1 MRRKPTR
8 RTVASIIVFASMA
21 MLLMVGGTGT
31 AHAQA
36 ACDGTA
42 AIGDPCGDVTGTAT
56 DVFGEPTTFDDPSLQ
71 TVADQVGKDKIAIN
85 FTWILLCAFLVL
97 FMQAGFAMVETG
109 FTRAKNAAH
118 TMSMNF
124 MVFAIGVIGYFLAGF
139 AIQFGGVGG
148 ITALGGTPPL
158 TGKFCIDTWC
168 FFGTQ
173 GLALNGVYDVGVFAF
188 FMFQLV
194 FMDTAA
200 TIVTGSMA
208 ERWKWGAF
216 IVFAFFMSI
225 VLYPVF
231 GMWAWGGGWL
241 AALGTNVD
249 LGHGYVDFAG
259 SGVVH
264 AVGGLCALAGA
275 MVLGPRIGRY
285 NADGSANPMPG
296 HNIPF
301 AMAGAFILLFGW
313 FGFNPG
319 STFAATDLRISV
331 VAVNTVMASAFGA
344 AACMAWCMRKAK
356 FGKPD
361 PAMITNGMLAGLVA
375 VTAPSGFVAPWAAC
389 VIGAIAGVLVVESVA
404 FWDRR
409 RIDDPVGAISVHGIC
424 GLWGVIAVGLFADGT
439 YGVGWNG
446 VDGGVK
452 GLLYGDASQLVAQLI
467 GVATL
472 VVWAFGISYVFFKV
486 QHRIQ
491 GIRVT
496 PEEELAG
503 LDIELMGA
511 SAYPDYVLVDSA
523 ATNGNGSPTVI
534 VGTAAEDATV

>member
-1 MRRKPTR
+1 MRRNVR
-8 RTVASIIVFASMA
+8 SLVVLGSMA
-21 MLLMVGGTGT
+21 MLLMIGGTGT
-31 AHAQA
+31 ARAQA

-42 AIGDPCGDVTGTAT
+42 AVGDPCGDVTGSAS
-56 DVFGEPTTFDDPSLQ
+56 DVFGGEAPSTLDGSGLQ
-71 TVADQVGKDKIAIN
+71 TVADQVGKNKIAIN
-85 FTWILLCAFLVL
+85 FTWILLTGFLVL

-124 MVFAIGVIGYFLAGF
+124 MVFAVGVIGYFLAGF

-148 ITALGGTPPL
+148 IAALGGTPPL
-158 TGKFCIDTWC
+158 TGKACIGAWC
-168 FFGTQ
+168 FFGYK
-173 GLALNGVYDVGVFAF
+173 GFLLSSGGAYDVGVYAF
-188 FMFQLV
+188 FMFQMV

-216 IVFAFFMSI
+216 IVYGFFMSI
-225 VLYPVF
+225 VLYPLF

-241 AALGTNVD
+241 AALGTNVS

-275 MVLGPRIGRY
+275 MVIGPRIGRY
-285 NADGSANPMPG
+285 REDGTPNPMPG

-301 AMAGAFILLFGW
+301 AIAGTFILLFGW

-331 VAVNTVMASAFGA
+331 VAVNTVLASAFGA
-344 AACMAWCMRKAK
+344 FACMLWCMRTKK
-356 FGKPD
+356 LGKPD
-361 PAMITNGMLAGLVA
+361 PAMMANGMLAGLVA
-375 VTAPSGFVAPWAAC
+375 VTAPSGFVSAWAAC
-389 VIGAIAGVLVVESVA
+389 LIGAIAGVLVVESVA

-439 YGVGWNG
+439 YGAGWNG
-446 VDGGVK
+446 VDGAVK
-452 GLLYGDASQLVAQLI
+452 GLFYGDASQLVAQLV

-472 VVWAFGISYVFFKV
+472 LVWAFGLSYVFFKF
-486 QHRIQ
+486 QHRVQ

-496 PEEELAG
+496 AEEELAG
-503 LDIELMGA
+503 LDIPLMGA
-511 SAYPDYVLVDSA
+511 SAYPDYVLVDA
-523 ATNGNGSPTVI
+523 APETNGNGSRTVI
-534 VGTAAEDATV
+534 VATEEDATV

>member
-1 MRRKPTR
+1 MRRNVR
-8 RTVASIIVFASMA
+8 SLV
-21 MLLMVGGTGT
+21 LLGTMTLFLGVGVMGT

-36 ACDGTA
+36 ACDGKA
-42 AIGDPCGDVTGTAT
+42 VVGDPCGDVTGSAT
-56 DVFGEPTTFDDPSLQ
+56 DVFGNDSPSTFDDGSLQ
-71 TVADQVGKDKIAIN
+71 TVADQVGKNKVAIN
-85 FTWILLCAFLVL
+85 FTWILMTAFLVL

-118 TMSMNF
+118 TMSMNL
-124 MVFAIGVIGYFLAGF
+124 MVFAVGVIGYYLAGF

-148 ITALGGTPPL
+148 IAALGGTPPL
-158 TGKFCIDTWC
+158 TGKACIGTWC
-168 FFGTQ
+168 FLGTK
-173 GLALNGVYDVGVFAF
+173 GFLLASGGTYDVGVYAF
-188 FMFQLV
+188 FMFQMV

-216 IVFAFFMSI
+216 IVYGFFMSV
-225 VLYPVF
+225 VLYPLF

-264 AVGGLCALAGA
+264 AVGGLCGLAGA
-275 MVLGPRIGRY
+275 MVIGPRIGRY
-285 NADGSANPMPG
+285 REDGTPNPMPG

-301 AMAGAFILLFGW
+301 AIAGTFILLFGW

-331 VAVNTVMASAFGA
+331 VAVNTVLASAFGA
-344 AACMAWCMRKAK
+344 FACMVWCMRKGK
-356 FGKPD
+356 LGKPD
-361 PAMITNGMLAGLVA
+361 PSMMANGMLAGLVA
-375 VTAPSGFVAPWAAC
+375 VTAPSGFVSAWAAC
-389 VIGAIAGVLVVESVA
+389 LIGAIAGVLVVESVM

-409 RIDDPVGAISVHGIC
+409 GIDDPVGAISVHGIC

-439 YGVGWNG
+439 YGAGWNG
-446 VDGGVK
+446 VEGTVK
-452 GLLYGDASQLVAQLI
+452 GLFYGDASQLVAQLV

-472 VVWAFGISYVFFKV
+472 LVWALGFSYVFFTI

-491 GIRVT
+491 GIRVS
-496 PEEELAG
+496 PEEELEG
-503 LDIELMGA
+503 LDIPLMGA
-511 SAYPDYVLVDSA
+511 AAYPDYVLTTSVPEVGS
-523 ATNGNGSPTVI
+523 NGASTVI
-534 VGTAAEDATV
+534 VATDDATV

>member
-1 MRRKPTR
+1 MRRYVR
-8 RTVASIIVFASMA
+8 SLVVLGSISMVLAIGA
-21 MLLMVGGTGT
+21 MGT
-31 AHAQA
+31 AHAQT
-36 ACDGTA
+36 ACDGHA
-42 AIGDPCGDVTGTAT
+42 AVGDPCGDVTGAAS
-56 DVFGEPTTFDDPSLQ
+56 DVFGGEAPSTLDDPSMR
-71 TVADQVGKDKIAIN
+71 TVNEQVGKNKIAIN
-85 FTWILLCAFLVL
+85 FTWILLTGFLVL

-124 MVFAIGVIGYFLAGF
+124 MVFAVGVIGYYLAGF

-148 ITALGGTPPL
+148 IAALGGTPPL
-158 TGKFCIDTWC
+158 TGKACIGAWC
-168 FFGTQ
+168 FLGTK
-173 GLALNGVYDVGVFAF
+173 GFLLSSGGAYDVGVYAF
-188 FMFQLV
+188 FMFQMV

-216 IVFAFFMSI
+216 IVYGFFMSI
-225 VLYPVF
+225 VLYPLF

-241 AALGTNVD
+241 AALGTNVS

-275 MVLGPRIGRY
+275 MVIGPRIGRY
-285 NADGSANPMPG
+285 REDGTPNPMPG

-301 AMAGAFILLFGW
+301 AIAGTFILLFGW

-331 VAVNTVMASAFGA
+331 VAVNTVLASAFGA
-344 AACMAWCMRKAK
+344 FACMLWCMRTKK
-356 FGKPD
+356 LGTPD
-361 PAMITNGMLAGLVA
+361 PAMMANGMLAGLVA
-375 VTAPSGFVAPWAAC
+375 VTAPSGFVSAWAAAL
-389 VIGAIAGVLVVESVA
+389 IGAVAGILVVESVA
-404 FWDRR
+404 YWDRR

-452 GLLYGDASQLVAQLI
+452 GLFYGDASQMLAQLV

-472 VVWAFGISYVFFKV
+472 LVWAFGMSYVFFKL
-486 QHRIQ
+486 QHRVQ
-491 GIRVT
+491 GIRVSA
-496 PEEELAG
+496 EEELAG
-503 LDIELMGA
+503 LDVGLMGG
-511 SAYPDYVLVDSA
+511 SAYPDYVLVDAEPGS
-523 ATNGNGSPTVI
+523 NGNRSPAMVVTTEEDVTV
-534 VGTAAEDATV
+534 

>member
-1 MRRKPTR
+1 MRRNVR
-8 RTVASIIVFASMA
+8 SLVVLGSMA
-21 MLLMVGGTGT
+21 LLLTLGGTGT

-42 AIGDPCGDVTGTAT
+42 AVGDPCGDVTGTAT
-56 DVFGEPTTFDDPSLQ
+56 DVFGGEAPSFEDPSLQ
-71 TVADQVGKDKIAIN
+71 TVADQVGKNKIAIN
-85 FTWILLCAFLVL
+85 FTWILMCGFLVL

-124 MVFAIGVIGYFLAGF
+124 MVFAIGVVGYFLAGF
-139 AIQFGGVGG
+139 ALQFGGVGG
-148 ITALGGTPPL
+148 IAALGGTPPL
-158 TGKFCIDTWC
+158 TDKLCIGSWC
-168 FFGTQ
+168 FLGTK
-173 GLALNGVYDVGVFAF
+173 GFMLGGVYDVGVFAF
-188 FMFQLV
+188 FMFQMV

-208 ERWKWGAF
+208 ERWKWSAF
-216 IVFAFFMSI
+216 IVFALFMSM
-225 VLYPVF
+225 VLYPIF

-241 AALGTNVD
+241 AALGTNSS

-275 MVLGPRIGRY
+275 MILGPRIGRY
-285 NADGSANPMPG
+285 REDGTPNPMPG

-331 VAVNTVMASAFGA
+331 VAVNTVLASVVGA
-344 AACMAWCMRKAK
+344 VACMFWCMRKRK
-356 FGKPD
+356 LGKPD
-361 PAMITNGMLAGLVA
+361 PAMMTNGMLAGLVA

-389 VIGAIAGVLVVESVA
+389 LIGAIAGVLVVESVA

-446 VDGGVK
+446 VDGAVK
-452 GLLYGDASQLVAQLI
+452 GLFYGDASQLTAQLV

-472 VVWAFGISYVFFKV
+472 VVWAFGFSYVFFKI
-486 QHRIQ
+486 QHRVQ
-491 GIRVT
+491 GIRVSA
-496 PEEELAG
+496 EEELAG
-503 LDIELMGA
+503 LDIPLMGA
-511 SAYPDYVLVDSA
+511 AAYPDYVLVASA
-523 ATNGNGSPTVI
+523 PATNGNGTGTVI
-534 VGTAAEDATV
+534 VATAEEDATV

>member
-1 MRRKPTR
+1 MRRNVR
-8 RTVASIIVFASMA
+8 SLVVLGSMA
-21 MLLMVGGTGT
+21 VLLTVGGTGA

-42 AIGDPCGDVTGTAT
+42 AAGDPCGDVTGSAQ
-56 DVFGEPTTFDDPSLQ
+56 DVFGGDAPATFDDSSLQ
-71 TVADQVGKDKIAIN
+71 TVADQVGKNKIAIN
-85 FTWILLCAFLVL
+85 FTWILMCGFLVL

-124 MVFAIGVIGYFLAGF
+124 MVFAIGVVGYFLAGF
-139 AIQFGGVGG
+139 AFQFGGVGG

-158 TGKFCIDTWC
+158 TDKLCVGSWC
-168 FFGTQ
+168 FLGTKGFMFG
-173 GLALNGVYDVGVFAF
+173 GVYDVGVFAF
-188 FMFQLV
+188 FMFQMV

-216 IVFAFFMSI
+216 IVFALFMSI

-241 AALGTNVD
+241 ATLGTNLS

-275 MVLGPRIGRY
+275 MILGPRIGRY
-285 NADGSANPMPG
+285 REDGKPNPMPG

-301 AMAGAFILLFGW
+301 AMAGTFILLFGW

-331 VAVNTVMASAFGA
+331 VAVNTVLASTFGA
-344 AACMAWCMRKAK
+344 TACMFWCMRKRK
-356 FGKPD
+356 LGKPD
-361 PAMITNGMLAGLVA
+361 PAMMANGMLAGLVA

-389 VIGAIAGVLVVESVA
+389 LIGAVGGVLVVESVA

-439 YGVGWNG
+439 YGAGWNG
-446 VDGGVK
+446 VDGAVK
-452 GLLYGDASQLVAQLI
+452 GLFYGDASQLVAQLA

-472 VVWAFGISYVFFKV
+472 IVWAFGFSYVFFKV
-486 QHRIQ
+486 QHRVQ
-491 GIRVT
+491 GIRVSA
-496 PEEELAG
+496 EEELAG
-503 LDIELMGA
+503 LDLHLMGA
-511 SAYPDYVLVDSA
+511 AAYPDYVLVGSSPEHS
-523 ATNGNGSPTVI
+523 GNGSGTV
-534 VGTAAEDATV
+534 VVATTDDAAV

>member
-1 MRRKPTR
+1 MRRDIR
-8 RTVASIIVFASMA
+8 SLVVLGSMVV
-21 MLLMVGGTGT
+21 LLTIGGTGT

-36 ACDGTA
+36 ACGGKA
-42 AIGDPCGDVTGTAT
+42 GVGDPCGDVTGSAT
-56 DVFGEPTTFDDPSLQ
+56 DVFGGQPPSTLDDSSLQ
-71 TVADQVGKDKIAIN
+71 TIDDQVGKNKTAIN
-85 FTWILLCAFLVL
+85 FTWILMTGFLVL

-109 FTRAKNAAH
+109 FTRAKNASH

-124 MVFAIGVIGYFLAGF
+124 MVFAVGVIGYYLAGF

-148 ITALGGTPPL
+148 IAALGGTPPL
-158 TGKFCIDTWC
+158 TGKACLGSWC
-168 FFGTQ
+168 FFGTK
-173 GLALNGVYDVGVFAF
+173 GFLLASGGAYDVGVYAF
-188 FMFQLV
+188 FMFQMV

-216 IVFAFFMSI
+216 IVYGFFMSV
-225 VLYPVF
+225 VLYPLF

-241 AALGTNVD
+241 AALGTNSS

-264 AVGGLCALAGA
+264 AVGGLCGLAGA
-275 MVLGPRIGRY
+275 MVIGPRIGRY
-285 NADGSANPMPG
+285 REDGTPNPMPG

-301 AMAGAFILLFGW
+301 AIAGTFILLFGW

-331 VAVNTVMASAFGA
+331 VAVNTVLASAFGA
-344 AACMAWCMRKAK
+344 FACMVWCMRKK
-356 FGKPD
+356 KLGKPD
-361 PAMITNGMLAGLVA
+361 PAMMANGMLAGLVA
-375 VTAPSGFVAPWAAC
+375 VTAPSGFVSAWAAAL
-389 VIGAIAGVLVVESVA
+389 IGAVAGVLVVESVA

-439 YGVGWNG
+439 YGAGWNG
-446 VDGGVK
+446 VDGAVK
-452 GLLYGDASQLVAQLI
+452 GLFYGDTSQLFAQLV

-472 VVWAFGISYVFFKV
+472 IVWAFGFSYVFFKI

-496 PEEELAG
+496 AEEELAG
-503 LDIELMGA
+503 LDIPLMGG
-511 SAYPDYVLVDSA
+511 SAYPDYVLVDA
-523 ATNGNGSPTVI
+523 ASGTNGNGSHTVI
-534 VGTAAEDATV
+534 VATEENATV